1 MSQEKS
7 AKFDIT
13 PKEGAIVFKD
23 GGIEFYY
30 PKKGSIELV
39 ETFEFLTF
47 AMLKLDWLAEW
58 HEYRSAAEALAD
70 LAGVE
75 AEETVW
81 GPHLTLIEGGK
92 ANEDEDKD
100 E

>member
-13 PKEGAIVFKD
+13 PKEGAIVFKND
-23 GGIEFYY
+23 GVEFYY
-30 PKKGSIELV
+30 PKKGSIEIV

-58 HEYRSAAEALAD
+58 
-70 LAGVE
+70 
-75 AEETVW
+75 
-81 GPHLTLIEGGK
+81 PHLTLIEGGK
-92 ANEDEDKD
+92 INEDENKN